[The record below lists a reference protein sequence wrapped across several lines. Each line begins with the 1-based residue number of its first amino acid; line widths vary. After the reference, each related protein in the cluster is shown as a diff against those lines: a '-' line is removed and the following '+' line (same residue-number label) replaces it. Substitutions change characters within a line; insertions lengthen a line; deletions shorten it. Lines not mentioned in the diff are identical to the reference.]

1 VNPLPRTLLPLL
13 FAASACGSDKAA
25 PPDNAS
31 SAGSGKPPWVV
42 EAKPP
47 AIPTSTTSVTAHL
60 DDKGVTMSIGGKA
73 VGSGCAGDQGVT
85 VPIQANGAQD
95 FAAVGA
101 CARKL
106 KGEPRLA
113 DETSVSVTAA
123 WTARYQDVIG
133 LVDALRTDAGG
144 TIFPEF
150 YFGVPRSALAAP
162 SSSSAA
168 QPVQPPAPRPPPSDP
183 TLAPRERLPVHVL
196 DPSADGGAGAEGVVL
211 IVSKTQILVAEEEKP
226 VVTYSSLAELGEN
239 GLDAA
244 HKRNGRNDLYIVP
257 LGQVLQRY
265 RETDKRLREARGV
278 EASTSELILVADAD
292 VPYRLLMEVL
302 YTAGQSEFGK
312 YQLMVRSGAR

>member
-1 VNPLPRTLLPLL
+1 VNPLLRHLLPLL

-25 PPDNAS
+25 PPDNAA

-47 AIPTSTTSVTAHL
+47 AIPASTTSVTAHL
-60 DDKGVTMSIGGKA
+60 DDKGVTISIGGKA

-85 VPIQANGAQD
+85 VPVQANGAQD

-106 KGEPRLA
+106 KDEPGLA

-133 LVDALRTDAGG
+133 LLDALRTDPRGE
-144 TIFPEF
+144 IFPDF
-150 YFGVPRSALAAP
+150 SFGVPRKSVDTP
-162 SSSSAA
+162 SPPPAAA
-168 QPVQPPAPRPPPSDP
+168 QPSPPSA
-183 TLAPRERLPVHVL
+183 TKSEPRQPLPVQL
-196 DPSADGGAGAEGVVL
+196 LEPSAADTPGEGVIV
-211 IVSKTQILVAEEEKP
+211 IVSKTQIIVGDGEKP
-226 VVTYSSLAELGEN
+226 VVTYSSLAALGEN
-239 GLDAA
+239 GLDSSL
-244 HKRNGRNDLYIVP
+244 KRNGPNDLYIVP

-265 RETDKRLREARGV
+265 RETDKLIREARGV